1 MKKTFISAAVL
12 FCAAVA
18 VLAAPVKKT
27 RAPAVRNSAPR
38 APVSRAVAP
47 RTAVAHRAAPVKKVI
62 SSGYRPA
69 GTVAFANL
77 DLIARTVAGIAGQ
90 GSGDPVLTKVVPGAI
105 RGQVAA
111 KLFGPMRPHTHGVA
125 VCYVDPAVAARVAA
139 AKKPSNADLDRAK
152 RWSVV
157 YPATVSK
164 AAFMQQH
171 PEAVPDV
178 NGTVKLPPGRH
189 SRRTFWAWF
198 SKDGKWAV
206 LAPSAS
212 MAAHAF
218 GASAAARGR
227 PLGADLAYVRM
238 DVQGARAVFGSDLFA
253 DGELSVRMT
262 PGGLELRA
270 SASKIAMHRPPLP
283 RGALSLAGVPPNA
296 PLFGVTTTPSDV
308 KTAEALFGMAGPEFG
323 AFVRKSIQYL
333 NTPGV
338 TGYYLNDL
346 SHTAPATPRARLL
359 KILPEAQ
366 SMPVTANAMF
376 CSPTTVLRLCLP
388 KVAAKLMPMESAQL
402 HVALRLLRRVRG
414 DGLGCMSWRE
424 GNVDK
429 LLIRVSRDELYGTA
443 NLWSML
449 FL

>member
-1 MKKTFISAAVL
+1 MKKSFTLAAVL
-12 FCAAVA
+12 FCAAVTVFA
-18 VLAAPVKKT
+18 GPAKRTKASSRRVARPAPVASRLHAK
-27 RAPAVRNSAPR
+27 PAASA
-38 APVSRAVAP
+38 
-47 RTAVAHRAAPVKKVI
+47 
-62 SSGYRPA
+62 GYRPA

-77 DLIARTVAGIAGQ
+77 DVIARTVAGIAGPK
-90 GSGDPVLTKVVPGAI
+90 SGDLVLTKTVPNAI

-111 KLFGPMRPHTHGVA
+111 KLFGPMRPRAHGVA

-139 AKKPSNADLDRAK
+139 AKKPSNKDLDRAK
-152 RWSVV
+152 RWCVV
-157 YPATVSK
+157 YPTTVSR
-164 AAFMQQH
+164 AAFLQKN
-171 PEAVPDV
+171 PEATQEA
-178 NGTVKLPPGRH
+178 NGTIRLPPGRH

-198 SKDGKWAV
+198 SRDGQWAV

-218 GASAAARGR
+218 GASAAARAR

-238 DVQGARAVFGSDLFA
+238 DASGARAVFGSNLFA

-262 PGGLELRA
+262 SAGLELRA
-270 SASKIAMHRPPLP
+270 SARKIAMKRPPLP
-283 RGALSLAGVPPNA
+283 PGALSLSGVPANA

-308 KTAEALFGMAGPEFG
+308 HTAEDIFGMAGPEFG
-323 AFVRKSIQYL
+323 LFVRKSIQML
-333 NTPGV
+333 NRPGA
-338 TGYYLNDL
+338 TTYYLNV
-346 SHTAPATPRARLL
+346 PAVPAAAAPRARLV

-366 SMPVTANAMF
+366 AMPATANAMF

-402 HVALRLLRRVRG
+402 HVALRLLRRARG
-414 DGLGCMSWRE
+414 DGLGCMSWHDGAADR
-424 GNVDK
+424 
-429 LLIRVSRDELYGTA
+429 LLIRISRDELYGTA